1 VVTVL
6 AHHVG
11 GGLPAGVSIGP
22 SPSGSIACDAH
33 GNIYVTDTNND
44 TIRKI
49 SPVGVVTT
57 VAGGAGS
64 PDSTEQ
70 GSIPPILNVPSGI
83 ACDAAGNLYV
93 VDFPSGNVLKIA
105 VGH

>member
-1 VVTVL
+1 MVERRPQPRRQRLDAVVTVL

-22 SPSGSIACDAH
+22 SPSGSIACDA
-33 GNIYVTDTNND
+33 
-44 TIRKI
+44 
-49 SPVGVVTT
+49 
-57 VAGGAGS
+57 
-64 PDSTEQ
+64 
-70 GSIPPILNVPSGI
+70 
-83 ACDAAGNLYV
+83 AGNLYV

>member
-1 VVTVL
+1 MKVRPGKLLAVIVVVSLAAAFATAYGGKKAAAETTTARAVVTVL

-22 SPSGSIACDAH
+22 SPSGSIACDA
-33 GNIYVTDTNND
+33 
-44 TIRKI
+44 
-49 SPVGVVTT
+49 
-57 VAGGAGS
+57 
-64 PDSTEQ
+64 
-70 GSIPPILNVPSGI
+70 
-83 ACDAAGNLYV
+83 AGNLYV